1 MSRRTVQRALA
12 DEGTSFE
19 ALLDDARRVRAEALL
34 AEGHPKKEIAYVL
47 GFADPSAFTRARRRW
62 TECREKTQRE
72 KRGESE
78 LIGFPGPSGPPHP
91 HTPPKPPSPPSGE
104 RGGSARRERRDGD
117 WREEMEHERD
127 ERTARA
133 SLADAPGS
141 SRTMSPLL
149 PSFLDALGLAPA
161 ELDLELVGGEP
172 LWRGPLRVDELAVA
186 AVAAALVSAA
196 ELGETRGAARALDP
210 RPGRRVALDARHAAA
225 SFFAEQL
232 VTPVGWDLPPVWDPI
247 AGDYLARDG
256 WIRLHTNYPH
266 HRRAPRSRRSASET
280 CPRSTA
286 PGWRARWRAGAP
298 CRSKRPWSG
307 AAARRPH
314 SSPRARGGRAR
325 PVAAWLASPW
335 SRPRPR
341 EPRAR
346 PRPSGRSGPRRC
358 PSKACGCSI
367 SRACSPGPRA
377 RGFWQPG
384 APTCCAST
392 PPSFDEVAALVPIT
406 AAGKRAA
413 RLDLASDAGRE
424 ATRALV
430 AQADVVVHGYR
441 PGALEALGLGSASLH
456 ELRPGLVEVT
466 LDAYGFSGPW
476 TERRGFDSLVQ
487 HTVGITA
494 LTQAALGAERPVPL
508 PCQALDHGAGWLMAA
523 AVARGLTRRC
533 LEGRGSRARTS
544 LARVARA
551 LLDQPHDQ
559 DPERPTPTLRDVEA
573 FSAVAE
579 TEWGG
584 LRRLTWPG
592 VVRGQRPRL
601 GRAGA
606 LGSGRAAW
614 G

>member
-1 MSRRTVQRALA
+1 
-12 DEGTSFE
+12 
-19 ALLDDARRVRAEALL
+19 
-34 AEGHPKKEIAYVL
+34 
-47 GFADPSAFTRARRRW
+47 
-62 TECREKTQRE
+62 
-72 KRGESE
+72 
-78 LIGFPGPSGPPHP
+78 
-91 HTPPKPPSPPSGE
+91 
-104 RGGSARRERRDGD
+104 
-117 WREEMEHERD
+117 MEHERD

-266 HRRAPRSRRSASET
+266 HRRAALEALGERDLPSLD
-280 CPRSTA
+280 
-286 PGWRARWRAGAP
+286 RARVARAVASWGAVP
-298 CRSKRPWSG
+298 LEEAVVGRCG
-307 AAARRPH
+307 AAAAQLAPGTWWASEAGRGVASEPLVET
-314 SSPRARGGRAR
+314 SPEGAAGSAPPLGPLGPEALPFEGVRVLDLTRVLAGPTCTGFL
-325 PVAAWLASPW
+325 AAW
-335 SRPRPR
+335 
-341 EPRAR
+341 
-346 PRPSGRSGPRRC
+346 
-358 PSKACGCSI
+358 
-367 SRACSPGPRA
+367 
-377 RGFWQPG
+377 G
-384 APTCCAST
+384 ADVLRLD